1 MLSLIH
7 VAQAQATEA
16 TAQSTSLLGA
26 VDWSQPSWD
35 LFIILFFVIAAF
47 LYGLS
52 LGRDRIIVILVS
64 IYMSLAVATNA
75 PFLRDIGFQEN
86 INNTLNSLFFVKISM
101 FLFVFILLFFLLS
114 RSALLKTIGTSDDS
128 GRWWHVIL
136 FSFLHVGLIISIVL
150 SFLPPDAVNNLSP
163 LMRQIFTSDIGR
175 FIWIVGPI
183 LAMIVIRGKSEKK
196 FKYDM

>member
-1 MLSLIH
+1 MLSFIH
-7 VAQAQATEA
+7 VAQAVEA
-16 TAQSTSLLGA
+16 TSQSTSLLGT
-26 VDWSQPSWD
+26 VDWSHPSWD

-75 PFLRDIGFQEN
+75 PFLRDIGFQQN
-86 INNTLNSLFFVKISM
+86 INNTLQSLFFVKISM
-101 FLFVFILLFFLLS
+101 FLFVFILLFVLLS

>member
-1 MLSLIH
+1 MLSFIH
-7 VAQAQATEA
+7 VAQAVEA
-16 TAQSTSLLGA
+16 TSQSTSLLGT
-26 VDWSQPSWD
+26 VDWSHPSWD

-75 PFLRDIGFQEN
+75 PFLRDIGFQQN
-86 INNTLNSLFFVKISM
+86 INNTLQSLFFVKISM